1 MGFFSWNCCSC
12 NQSIVNF
19 YVAKAFKEVQWL
31 SEISVIGHNADY
43 LFERQ
48 DEYILDDGET
58 VRVAGCYSGYGG
70 IDGEDI
76 ELVDLNMSTVRIFH
90 DLCWHSVG
98 SPGYHDAI
106 KNFPA
111 NCGDQYQGHF
121 VDEGVVKR
129 VKKPAGFSLY

>member
-19 YVAKAFKEVQWL
+19 YVANAFKEVQWM

-58 VRVAGCYSGYGG
+58 VRVAGIYSGYGG

-76 ELVDLNMSTVRIFH
+76 ELVDLNMSKVRIFH
-90 DLCWHSVG
+90 DLCWQSVG

-121 VDEGVVKR
+121 VDEGVVKK
-129 VKKPAGFSLY
+129 VKKPDEFALY